1 MAKGFT
7 PEDLI
12 AYLYNE
18 TSASTTLA
26 IDEALHE
33 NPLLAAEFAEL
44 NEAKRQLPRVK
55 FNAPRRAMQH
65 ILEYS
70 RVTALE
76 QQA

>member
-12 AYLYNE
+12 AYLYHE

-26 IDEALHE
+26 IDEALHD

-44 NEAKRQLPRVK
+44 HEAKRQLPRVK
-55 FNAPRRAMQH
+55 FNAPRRAMQR

-70 RVTALE
+70 RVSAFE